1 MARLEK
7 LELRKM
13 NHLTPFKPP
22 VGSIFV
28 NHSDLPPRLPD
39 MSIIDFAIGVFITTW
54 PAFFTSIFGS
64 SSPCFQAT
72 LAYVSEAGA
81 LI

>member
-54 PAFFTSIFGS
+54 
-64 SSPCFQAT
+64 AT
-72 LAYVSEAGA
+72 WRKDARHLP
-81 LI
+81 